1 MIHLNIDN
9 NNLSVMRSDLEKEY
23 LRLENKINKL
33 RASKKNDVASEYEMI
48 QDLIPSYVEE
58 ICSKLSKKYVASKI
72 LLFSNHILSWPA
84 FEPINITLILREFNS
99 LASALAMAKCPPVP
113 PPVTTI
119 MIDLLFC

>member
-48 QDLIPSYVEE
+48 QDLIDEQISLLDTIIFNLENTP
-58 ICSKLSKKYVASKI
+58 KLYNQLLGLNKKYKQVAGDY
-72 LLFSNHILSWPA
+72 NG
-84 FEPINITLILREFNS
+84 E
-99 LASALAMAKCPPVP
+99 
-113 PPVTTI
+113 
-119 MIDLLFC
+119 